1 MGAAAYLEPVF
12 NIIRH
17 LTNGF
22 NLFQKRMRIYDYP
35 VPDNTGGIPIKNTGR
50 YEVQY
55 NLFIIKFKSMSGI
68 CASLIPEKVPYVRH
82 TRHMPHPTRS
92 YFQCPRTIHS
102 PQCPTSKVT
111 RPAFTSTRV

>member
-50 YEVQY
+50 YEVKY

-68 CASLIPEKVPYVRH
+68 CASLIPDHKIGSFAKQVKDLPFSLLALFGAH
-82 TRHMPHPTRS
+82 THRCT
-92 YFQCPRTIHS
+92 
-102 PQCPTSKVT
+102 
-111 RPAFTSTRV
+111 